1 MGAADPSTRRR
12 PHLLVHLGLP
22 TSHVGAVALTV
33 GSFDGVHL
41 GHVDVIHHVI
51 DAAKAS
57 DAQPALITFEPHPR
71 CVLDPANCPQS
82 ITTLQEKLALI
93 EAAGIEHA
101 IVLRFDR
108 ELASLSPQEFVDRL
122 ATVMDLRRWVI
133 GYDFAFGRGRTGSAH
148 WLREHGQQVD
158 VVPPFKF
165 EGRELHSSEVRRLI
179 TAGEVDQANRLLGR
193 EYAMAG
199 PVEAG
204 EKVGRQLGFPTANIA
219 VEPNKLIPALGAYAG
234 RARIFPSPPRGAISE
249 SHPPR
254 ASAQGRGEGLKPA
267 TKGGVNFIAA
277 LSVGYRPTFGGTQLR
292 VEAFLLD
299 FEGDL
304 YQQRLEL
311 RFVRYL
317 HPDIKFPTTDDLV
330 RQLHQDVADTRRL
343 AGR

>member
-1 MGAADPSTRRR
+1 M
-12 PHLLVHLGLP
+12 
-22 TSHVGAVALTV
+22 ALTV

-41 GHVDVIHHVI
+41 GHIDVIKHVV
-51 DAAKAS
+51 AAAQETDS
-57 DAQPALITFEPHPR
+57 QPALITFEPHPR
-71 CVLDPANCPQS
+71 CVLDPGNCPQS

-108 ELASLSPQEFVDRL
+108 ELASLSPQEFIDRL
-122 ATVMDLRRWVI
+122 AAVMELRRWVI

-148 WLREHGQQVD
+148 WLREHGHQVE
-158 VVPPFKF
+158 VVPPFKVD
-165 EGRELHSSEVRRLI
+165 GHDLHSSEVRRLI
-179 TAGEVDQANRLLGR
+179 TAGDVDRANKLLGR

-204 EKVGRQLGFPTANIA
+204 EKVGRRLGFPTANIA

-234 RARIFPSPPRGAISE
+234 RARAP
-249 SHPPR
+249 
-254 ASAQGRGEGLKPA
+254 EGDF
-267 TKGGVNFIAA
+267 VAA

-317 HPDIKFPTTDDLV
+317 HPDIKFPGTDELV
-330 RQLHQDVADTRRL
+330 QQLKQDVADTRRIV
-343 AGR
+343 AS

>member
-1 MGAADPSTRRR
+1 
-12 PHLLVHLGLP
+12 
-22 TSHVGAVALTV
+22 VALTI

-41 GHVDVIHHVI
+41 GHLDVIGHVI
-51 DAAKAS
+51 ASAKELE
-57 DAQPALITFEPHPR
+57 AQPALITFEPHPR

-101 IVLRFDR
+101 VVLRFDR
-108 ELASLSPQEFVDRL
+108 ELASLSPQEFVERL

-133 GYDFAFGRGRTGSAH
+133 GYDFAFGRGRTGSAQ
-148 WLREHGQQVD
+148 WLREHGQQVE
-158 VVPPFKF
+158 VVPPFQLD
-165 EGRELHSSEVRRLI
+165 GHDLHSSEVRRLV
-179 TAGEVDQANRLLGR
+179 TAGDIDHANRLLGR
-193 EYAMAG
+193 EYSMVG

-204 EKVGRQLGFPTANIA
+204 ERVGRQLGFPTANIG

-234 RARIFPSPPRGAISE
+234 RARLIPSP
-249 SHPPR
+249 H
-254 ASAQGRGEGLKPA
+254 RGEGQGEGPKPA
-267 TKGGVNFIAA
+267 TTGREDFVAA

-304 YQQRLEL
+304 YQKRLEL

-317 HPDIKFPTTDDLV
+317 HPDIKFPTTADLV
-330 RQLHQDVADTRRL
+330 RQLHQDVADTRRIV
-343 AGR
+343 GR

>member
-1 MGAADPSTRRR
+1 MK
-12 PHLLVHLGLP
+12 VHLGLP
-22 TSHVGAVALTV
+22 SSPIGAVALTV
-33 GSFDGVHL
+33 GSFDGVHM
-41 GHVDVIHHVI
+41 GHVDVIRHVV
-51 DAAKAS
+51 AS
-57 DAQPALITFEPHPR
+57 AGESKSQPALITFEPHPR
-71 CVLDPANCPQS
+71 CVLDPGNCPQS

-108 ELASLSPQEFVDRL
+108 ELAALSPQEFIDRL
-122 ATVMDLRRWVI
+122 AAVMDIRRWVI
-133 GYDFAFGRGRTGSAH
+133 GYDFAFGRGRTGSAQ
-148 WLREHGQQVD
+148 WLREHGHQVE
-158 VVPPFKF
+158 VVPPFVV
-165 EGRELHSSEVRRLI
+165 GGHELHSSEIRRLI
-179 TAGEVDQANRLLGR
+179 ASGEVDNANRLLGR

-204 EKVGRQLGFPTANIA
+204 ERVGRQLGFPTANIG

-234 RARIFPSPPRGAISE
+234 RARLFPSHHRGE
-249 SHPPR
+249 G
-254 ASAQGRGEGLKPA
+254 QGEGLKPA
-267 TKGGVNFIAA
+267 ETFVAA

-317 HPDIKFPTTDDLV
+317 HADIKFPSTGELV
-330 RQLHQDVADTRRL
+330 HQLKRDVAETRRIVG
-343 AGR
+343 A